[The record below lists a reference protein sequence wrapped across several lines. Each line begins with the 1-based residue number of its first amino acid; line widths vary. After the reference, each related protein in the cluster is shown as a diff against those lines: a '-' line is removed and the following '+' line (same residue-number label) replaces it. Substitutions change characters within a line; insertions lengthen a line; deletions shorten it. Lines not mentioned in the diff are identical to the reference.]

1 MFVLW
6 RILNMYLLTLALLPS
21 FLVLG
26 IVWVNSASPLAAPSV
41 KSQNFHVWSSYA
53 LPRRS
58 TQNNTLIIIK
68 YMQMAGIMP
77 QTGIS
82 IRTLHRIHRNS
93 VHKPRRIIRT
103 DVKTCVWGKLSY
115 CLFIQV
121 SSPLYDIRPYDNGMK
136 TVVSLLIRNT
146 RFQ

>member
-1 MFVLW
+1 
-6 RILNMYLLTLALLPS
+6 
-21 FLVLG
+21 
-26 IVWVNSASPLAAPSV
+26 
-41 KSQNFHVWSSYA
+41 
-53 LPRRS
+53 
-58 TQNNTLIIIK
+58 
-68 YMQMAGIMP
+68 MAGIMP

-121 SSPLYDIRPYDNGMK
+121 SSPLHENR
-136 TVVSLLIRNT
+136 
-146 RFQ
+146 RFAPNPEHPFSVIKKRGSNSTHNFMFMP

>member
-1 MFVLW
+1 MK
-6 RILNMYLLTLALLPS
+6 ILKPFLYYWSNNSELVCVGPKFYEKTICPFFGNNFLPLQLNR
-21 FLVLG
+21 F
-26 IVWVNSASPLAAPSV
+26 AFT
-41 KSQNFHVWSSYA
+41 K
-53 LPRRS
+53 
-58 TQNNTLIIIK
+58 NNTLIIIK

-103 DVKTCVWGKLSY
+103 DVKTRVWGKLSY